1 MKYTTMIVGALTTG
15 ANGNVLQSVSQDTK
29 RYNQLIKMMENYN
42 PNFDDK
48 KYWTYGCNCLM
59 LGDRPMSDPGKGKAV
74 DELDATCKRYKDCL
88 KCARMNHGETCL
100 GEFHQYGMR
109 ITKNGEALCRNDEGS
124 CERALCEC
132 DAMFAREHVA
142 ASAVYTDDNHM
153 FYSKTGW
160 NPEEEC
166 IAGGGS
172 TDPKCCGTPAGP
184 YFLFNGNNPNKKCC
198 ADGTVKADCNAGGNN
213 NDENSGY

>member
-1 MKYTTMIVGALTTG
+1 
-15 ANGNVLQSVSQDTK
+15 
-29 RYNQLIKMMENYN
+29 
-42 PNFDDK
+42 
-48 KYWTYGCNCLM
+48 
-59 LGDRPMSDPGKGKAV
+59 
-74 DELDATCKRYKDCL
+74 
-88 KCARMNHGETCL
+88 
-100 GEFHQYGMR
+100 MR
-109 ITKNGEALCRNDEGS
+109 ITKNGEAMCRNDEGT

-142 ASAVYTDDNHM
+142 ASSVYTDDNHM

-198 ADGTVKADCNAGGNN
+198 ADGTVKADCNGGNN
-213 NDENSGY
+213 TNYNGGGSGNNNNNNNNNNVISNRSEIDIGVLASWNVTLGRPFRSGFSQTRPLALVY

>member
-1 MKYTTMIVGALTTG
+1 MVHFYHFIL
-15 ANGNVLQSVSQDTK
+15 
-29 RYNQLIKMMENYN
+29 
-42 PNFDDK
+42 
-48 KYWTYGCNCLM
+48 
-59 LGDRPMSDPGKGKAV
+59 GKGKAV

-109 ITKNGEALCRNDEGS
+109 ITKNGEAVCRNDEGT

-142 ASAVYTDDNHM
+142 ASDVYTDDNHM

-198 ADGTVKADCNAGGNN
+198 ADGTVKADCNGGNNYNGGGNN
-213 NDENSGY
+213 NNNNNNNNGY